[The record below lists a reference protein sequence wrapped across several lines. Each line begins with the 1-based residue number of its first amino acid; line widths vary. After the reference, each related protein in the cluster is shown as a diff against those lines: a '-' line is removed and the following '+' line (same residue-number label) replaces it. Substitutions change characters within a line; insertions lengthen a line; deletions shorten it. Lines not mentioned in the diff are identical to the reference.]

1 MLYRSITEGSYILL
15 ICFLFFFGS
24 IVIVTMTRTDLASSS
39 ISSNSAPVMTEPV
52 SSASSSSSSSSV
64 SISASISDLA
74 PFIASVLEDKMVID
88 LNIENEYD
96 GTPVCYQVS
105 TKGGTMLHGFD
116 SSFWMVKLEQNADT
130 TVLKF

>member
-24 IVIVTMTRTDLASSS
+24 IVVVTMTRTDLASSS

-52 SSASSSSSSSSV
+52 SSASSSSSSV

-116 SSFWMVKLEQNADT
+116 SSFWMVTLEQNADT
-130 TVLKF
+130 SVLKF

>member
-24 IVIVTMTRTDLASSS
+24 IVVVTMTRTDLASSS

-52 SSASSSSSSSSV
+52 SSASSSSSSV

-116 SSFWMVKLEQNADT
+116 SSFWMVTLEQNADT

>member
-1 MLYRSITEGSYILL
+1 
-15 ICFLFFFGS
+15 
-24 IVIVTMTRTDLASSS
+24 MTRTDLASSS
-39 ISSNSAPVMTEPV
+39 ISSNSAPIMTEPV
-52 SSASSSSSSSSV
+52 SSASSLSSSV

-74 PFIASVLEDKMVID
+74 PFIASVLDDKMVID

-116 SSFWMVKLEQNADT
+116 SSFWMVTLEQNADT
-130 TVLKF
+130 SVLKF

>member
-52 SSASSSSSSSSV
+52 SSASSSSSSV

-116 SSFWMVKLEQNADT
+116 SSFWMVTLEQNADT

>member
-52 SSASSSSSSSSV
+52 SSTSSSLSSV

-88 LNIENEYD
+88 LTIENEYD

-116 SSFWMVKLEQNADT
+116 SSFWMVTLEQNADT
-130 TVLKF
+130 SVLKF